1 MLAAFLFLGQP
12 WAASGEQP
20 MLRGINGRSLALSS
34 RRPSSLALEGAQEAI
49 QRKVGEIVAFHV
61 YGSNIWYVDMSDL
74 KDKLE
79 LLQGIM
85 TREQFERL
93 MFRTFREVGQKSKKM
108 ISDEVRKKYEAP
120 AGWVKAQIQ
129 HFRLSFGGGFPVTCI
144 IPISSTK
151 GVIGPRFKL
160 SGRKRKVSA
169 KIVKG
174 GVSVLPKKLDA
185 QGGNP
190 PFVWGGVAFTRRTK
204 KRFPIVRVVGL
215 AVPQMPMNRSKPG
228 VTNALL
234 EYTQQR
240 LEHNF
245 MYMFGR

>member
-1 MLAAFLFLGQP
+1 
-12 WAASGEQP
+12 
-20 MLRGINGRSLALSS
+20 
-34 RRPSSLALEGAQEAI
+34 
-49 QRKVGEIVAFHV
+49 
-61 YGSNIWYVDMSDL
+61 MSDV
-74 KDKLE
+74 KATFD
-79 LLQGIM
+79 LLQGIL
-85 TREQFERL
+85 TREQFEKL

-108 ISDEVRKKYEAP
+108 ISDEVRKEYEAP
-120 AGWVKAQIQ
+120 AGWVKSNIK
-129 HFRLSFGGGFPVTCI
+129 HFRLTFGGGFPVTCI

-151 GVIGPRFKL
+151 GIIGKTFKL
-160 SGRKRKVSA
+160 SGRKRKISA

-174 GVSVLPKKLDA
+174 GVSTLPPKMEN

-190 PFVWGGVAFTRRTK
+190 PFVAKGMAFTRRTK
-204 KRFPIVRVVGL
+204 KRFPIVRVAAL

-228 VTNALL
+228 VTSALL